1 MSLFVKNRSIFTI
14 KDQTS
19 RHNFDPLLNHIIQTM
34 ENIRELEDFIGVQFI
49 YTYANGWKYE
59 MYIKNEDTIDYRI
72 HTGMVGGR
80 WVRDQKVDLVKLTD
94 GVFKVSWTEPTGT
107 DVSVNFMPNE
117 NRLHGVIFFPKWV
130 HEHPEITVRY
140 QNDFIPLM
148 EESRL
153 KYDTYPKYVVPE
165 FADITYKKFVGVNNE
180 RVVSVAPYDGLI
192 EDIESG
198 KLSFS

>member
-1 MSLFVKNRSIFTI
+1 
-14 KDQTS
+14 
-19 RHNFDPLLNHIIQTM
+19 M